1 MLYHYIPTFILHDHK
16 INKQLN
22 KIVREMII
30 QASGQSDCI
39 HVYYTVARVSICRN
53 PIKLYT
59 PVITW
64 SNYYV
69 QNRMFLEVYGKITW
83 SKYYVQIDWAHWQ
96 SKCDIGNK
104 QPNFELYG
112 KVICE
117 SGQKYCVQ
125 IDWVH

>member
-1 MLYHYIPTFILHDHK
+1 MLYHYLPTFILHDHK

-22 KIVREMII
+22 KIVREIII
-30 QASGQSDCI
+30 QASDQSDCI

-83 SKYYVQIDWAHWQ
+83 SKYYVQIDWVHCGSQ
-96 SKCDIGNK
+96 SVILGTNN
-104 QPNFELYG
+104 PTLSFMG
-112 KVICE
+112 KSFVKVVKSIVY
-117 SGQKYCVQ
+117 K
-125 IDWVH
+125 